1 MLTMAWALRCVA
13 WTLGTR

>member
-13 WTLGTR
+13 WALGTR